1 MKLSRFFKTIF
12 MTDFV
17 GGLFIAIKEIFKSKK
32 TINYPFEKGKI
43 SPRFRGEHALRRYPN
58 GEERCIACKLCEAVC
73 PHSIFFY
80 TFSIIAII
88 SAIMVTVSKNTVHSV
103 FFLILDFISISCL
116 FIMIGAEF
124 LGMIMLIVYVG
135 AVAVLFLFVVMML
148 NVAQQKNQWF
158 ASKESSGHIP
168 VGLIIST
175 IIFFELIIVIGGW
188 KYKPDLFD
196 INNTTNNFNMSNT
209 HSLGQVL
216 YTDYI
221 HVFQLSGMILLVA
234 MIGAIVLTFRKRE
247 GVKTQSYLKQISRER
262 SEGIGIFLNRKN
274 IIVILMSIELILLAV
289 NINLVAFSIFLGD
302 LTGQVF
308 TLFILTVAAAE
319 AAIGLA
325 IIVVYYRNSGTIRV
339 EEIDQLK
346 G

>member
-1 MKLSRFFKTIF
+1 MI
-12 MTDFV
+12 V
-17 GGLFIAIKEIFKSKK
+17 
-32 TINYPFEKGKI
+32 
-43 SPRFRGEHALRRYPN
+43 
-58 GEERCIACKLCEAVC
+58 
-73 PHSIFFY
+73 HSIFFY
-80 TFSIIAII
+80 TFSIIAVI

-158 ASKESSGHIP
+158 ASEESSGHIP

-196 INNTTNNFNMSNT
+196 LNNAVNNFSVSNT

-234 MIGAIVLTFRKRE
+234 MIGAIVLTFRQRT
-247 GVKTQSYLKQISRER
+247 GVKKQSYIKQISRER
-262 SEGIGIFLNRKN
+262 SEG
-274 IIVILMSIELILLAV
+274 V
-289 NINLVAFSIFLGD
+289 
-302 LTGQVF
+302 QV
-308 TLFILTVAAAE
+308 LD
-319 AAIGLA
+319 
-325 IIVVYYRNSGTIRV
+325 V
-339 EEIDQLK
+339 ETNKGVKIDD
-346 G
+346 

>member
-1 MKLSRFFKTIF
+1 M
-12 MTDFV
+12 
-17 GGLFIAIKEIFKSKK
+17 IA
-32 TINYPFEKGKI
+32 
-43 SPRFRGEHALRRYPN
+43 
-58 GEERCIACKLCEAVC
+58 
-73 PHSIFFY
+73 HSIFFY
-80 TFSIIAII
+80 TFSIIAVI

-103 FFLILDFISISCL
+103 FFLILDFISLSCL

-158 ASKESSGHIP
+158 ASQESSGHIP

-196 INNTTNNFNMSNT
+196 INNSINTFSVSNT

-234 MIGAIVLTFRKRE
+234 MIGAIVLTFRKRS
-247 GVKTQSYLKQISRER
+247 GVNTHSYLKQISRER
-262 SEGIGIFLNRKN
+262 SAG
-274 IIVILMSIELILLAV
+274 
-289 NINLVAFSIFLGD
+289 
-302 LTGQVF
+302 
-308 TLFILTVAAAE
+308 
-319 AAIGLA
+319 
-325 IIVVYYRNSGTIRV
+325 V
-339 EEIDQLK
+339 EVLEVEHNKGVKIDD
-346 G
+346 

>member
-1 MKLSRFFKTIF
+1 M
-12 MTDFV
+12 
-17 GGLFIAIKEIFKSKK
+17 IA
-32 TINYPFEKGKI
+32 
-43 SPRFRGEHALRRYPN
+43 
-58 GEERCIACKLCEAVC
+58 
-73 PHSIFFY
+73 HSIFFY
-80 TFSIIAII
+80 TFSIIAVI

-158 ASKESSGHIP
+158 TSQENSRHIP

-188 KYKPDLFD
+188 KYKPDLFNLD
-196 INNTTNNFNMSNT
+196 NFVNNFSTSNT

-234 MIGAIVLTFRKRE
+234 MIGAIVLTFRKRS

-262 SEGIGIFLNRKN
+262 SEG
-274 IIVILMSIELILLAV
+274 V
-289 NINLVAFSIFLGD
+289 
-302 LTGQVF
+302 QV
-308 TLFILTVAAAE
+308 LE
-319 AAIGLA
+319 
-325 IIVVYYRNSGTIRV
+325 V
-339 EEIDQLK
+339 ESNKGVKIDD
-346 G
+346 